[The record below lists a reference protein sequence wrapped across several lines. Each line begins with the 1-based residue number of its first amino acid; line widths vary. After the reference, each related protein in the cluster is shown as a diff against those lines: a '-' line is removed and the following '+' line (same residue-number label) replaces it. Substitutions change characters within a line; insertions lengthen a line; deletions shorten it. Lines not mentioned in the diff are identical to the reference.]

1 MQNPSAEALETEE
14 KEARVAPKPKPTFDK
29 VTGKW
34 ILNAGDVP
42 RDGTIAGE
50 KEQTLKAVADSSLS
64 TNMPSA
70 SQSLNSVQVPFAVID
85 AVAPDSPAS
94 EANLCNG
101 DLITQFGSI
110 NYMNHRNLQ
119 ALMETVYEAAEN
131 KQPIEITILR
141 RRRMSVE
148 HDIPHLVEAGVRVTR
163 KIEIV
168 PRPWG
173 GRGFLGCHI
182 VGYANEESEA
192 AYEEPTLDD

>member
-1 MQNPSAEALETEE
+1 MHS
-14 KEARVAPKPKPTFDK
+14 RVAPKPKLKFDK

-34 ILNAGDVP
+34 ILNGGDEP
-42 RDGTIAGE
+42 KDCSNNPPLNSG
-50 KEQTLKAVADSSLS
+50 ADSSFS
-64 TNMPSA
+64 TNINST
-70 SQSLNSVQVPFAVID
+70 SQSLSTVQIPFAVID

-110 NYMNHRNLQ
+110 NYLNHRNLQ
-119 ALMETVYEAAEN
+119 ALMEAVHGAYE
-131 KQPIEITILR
+131 KKKPIEITVLR

-148 HDIPHLVEAGVRVTR
+148 HDIPHLVEAGVRVSRTV
-163 KIEIV
+163 EII

-173 GRGFLGCHI
+173 GRGLLGCHI

-192 AYEEPTLDD
+192 SYEEPTLDH